1 MIIKTILI
9 LIIVYLLGSISGSII
24 ISKNFFKEDIRS
36 KGSGNAGTT
45 NAFRAYGIKYAVI
58 SLSIDLIKTVLAML
72 IADKLG
78 AAIGASEY
86 TKYIAGVIIVIGH
99 IFPIYYK
106 FKGGKG
112 VACTIM
118 VNLYLSPVILV
129 IQLVELVTLNYI
141 LKIMSITSLVLTYSA
156 VFYQL
161 IKDDNLPFLIMLIV
175 NAIIITYSHRSN
187 IKRLIE
193 GRENKIERLGKK

>member
-9 LIIVYLLGSISGSII
+9 LIVVYLLGSISGSII
-24 ISKNFFKEDIRS
+24 ISKNIFKEDIRS

-161 IKDDNLPFLIMLIV
+161 IKNDNLPFLIMLIV

>member
-9 LIIVYLLGSISGSII
+9 LIVVYLLGSISGSII